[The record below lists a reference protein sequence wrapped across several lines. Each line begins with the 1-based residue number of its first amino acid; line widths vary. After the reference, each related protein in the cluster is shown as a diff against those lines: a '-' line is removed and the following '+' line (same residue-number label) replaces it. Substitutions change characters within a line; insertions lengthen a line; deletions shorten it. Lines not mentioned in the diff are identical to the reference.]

1 MYVCTYSTSIYVCF
15 VDTVY
20 GEIHEEETG
29 REGERRSKSG
39 GELAER
45 CIACVDEL
53 RIKAGVL
60 LRGAQR
66 MQTVQLWPKLY
77 RR

>member
-1 MYVCTYSTSIYVCF
+1 MYTLLILYMERYMRRRR
-15 VDTVY
+15 
-20 GEIHEEETG
+20 EERDRGT
-29 REGERRSKSG
+29 EGERRSKSG

-66 MQTVQLWPKLY
+66 MQTVQL
-77 RR
+77 